1 MAYTLSFSEASKG
14 WTSFFSF
21 IPEMMIGMNS
31 YFYTFKNGNLYRHN
45 SNEIRNNFYGV
56 QYNSK
61 LTNVFN
67 IESGSAK
74 NFKTISLNSDDSWDC
89 NIVTDLATGF
99 VNKSYFSLKEGDYF
113 AHIRRYDTDVDLA
126 MRSAQG
132 IGGTTAVN
140 SSTPSAVL
148 VTFPFNIGSI
158 ISVGD
163 IAYKNNAGYL
173 LKLGPITLV
182 SSNSITINTTVTGG
196 NIPSVS
202 DYILCIKNST
212 AESYGAT
219 GYYMQ
224 FELENN
230 NTSRVELFSV
240 GSSIFKSY
248 P

>member
-1 MAYTLSFSEASKG
+1 MEYTLSFSEASKG

-21 IPEMMIGMNS
+21 IPEKMIGMNS

-45 SNEIRNNFYGV
+45 SNELRNNFYGV

-61 LTNVFN
+61 ITSVFN
-67 IESGSAK
+67 IESGSVK
-74 NFKTISLNSDDSWDC
+74 NFKTISLNSDDSWRC
-89 NIVTDLATGF
+89 EVITDMATGF
-99 VNKSYFSLKEGDYF
+99 VDKSYFSLKEGDYF
-113 AHIRRYDTDVDLA
+113 AHIRRYETDVDLA

-140 SSTPSAVL
+140 SAVPSATVI
-148 VTFPFNIGSI
+148 TFPFKIGSI

-163 IAYKNNAGYL
+163 VAYKNNAGAL
-173 LKLGPITLV
+173 LKLGTITSLSV
-182 SSNSITINTTVTGG
+182 NSITVNTTVTGG

-224 FELENN
+224 FELEND

>member
-1 MAYTLSFSEASKG
+1 MEYTLSFSEDSKG

-21 IPEMMIGMNS
+21 MPEKMIGMNS

-45 SNEIRNNFYGV
+45 SNEVRNNFYGV

-61 LTNVFN
+61 ITSVFN
-67 IESGSAK
+67 VENGTVK
-74 NFKTISLNSDDSWDC
+74 NFKTISLNSDKPWDC
-89 NIVTDLATGF
+89 KVVTDLDTGF
-99 VNKSYFSLKEGDYF
+99 ISPSYFSLKEGDYF
-113 AHIRRYDTDVDLA
+113 GYIRRYESDNNLS

-132 IGGTTAVN
+132 IGSVGNVNSTTA
-140 SSTPSAVL
+140 SAVVL
-148 VTFPFNIGSI
+148 TFSFDIGSI

-163 IAYKNNAGYL
+163 IAYKNNSGAL
-173 LKLGPITLV
+173 MKLGPIVAL

-196 NIPSVS
+196 NVPSVS
-202 DYILCIKNST
+202 DYILCLKNST
-212 AESYGAT
+212 AESYGAR

-224 FELENN
+224 FELENDS
-230 NTSRVELFSV
+230 TSRVELFDV

>member
-1 MAYTLSFSEASKG
+1 MAYTLSFSEDSKG

-21 IPEMMIGMNS
+21 MPEKMIGMNS

-45 SNEIRNNFYGV
+45 SNEVRNNFYGV

-61 LTNVFN
+61 LTGVFN
-67 IESGSAK
+67 VESGMVK
-74 NFKTISLNSDDSWDC
+74 NFKTVSLNSDDSWNC
-89 NIVTDLATGF
+89 NIITDLDIGF
-99 VNKSYFSLKEGDYF
+99 INKSYFTLKEGDYF
-113 AHIRRYDTDVDLA
+113 GYVRRYESDNNLS

-132 IGGTTAVN
+132 IGGISSVN
-140 SSTPSAVL
+140 SVNPSAV
-148 VTFPFNIGSI
+148 VMTFSFGIGSI
-158 ISVGD
+158 INVGD
-163 IAYKNNAGYL
+163 IIYKNNAGAL
-173 LKLGPITLV
+173 MKLGPITAV

-196 NIPSVS
+196 NIPSAS
-202 DYILCIKNST
+202 DYVLCLKNST
-212 AESYGAT
+212 AESYGAR

-230 NTSRVELFSV
+230 STSRVELFSV

>member
-1 MAYTLSFSEASKG
+1 MEYTLSFSEDSKG

-21 IPEMMIGMNS
+21 IPEKMIGMNS

-45 SNEIRNNFYGV
+45 SNELRNNFYGV

-61 LTNVFN
+61 VTGVFN
-67 IESGSAK
+67 VENGTVK
-74 NFKTISLNSDDSWDC
+74 NFKTISLNSDDSWNC
-89 NIVTDLATGF
+89 NVITDLDTGF
-99 VNKSYFSLKEGDYF
+99 ISPSYFSLKEGDYF
-113 AHIRRYDTDVDLA
+113 GYIRRYESDTNLS

-132 IGGTTAVN
+132 IGGVSTVN
-140 SSTPSAVL
+140 SANPAAVVL
-148 VTFPFNIGSI
+148 SFSFGIGSI
-158 ISVGD
+158 INVGD
-163 IAYKNNAGYL
+163 IAYKNNAGAL
-173 LKLGPITLV
+173 MKLGPIVAV
-182 SSNSITINTTVTGG
+182 SSNSVTVNTSVTGG

-202 DYILCIKNST
+202 DYVLCLKNST
-212 AESYGAT
+212 AESYGAR

-224 FELENN
+224 FELEND